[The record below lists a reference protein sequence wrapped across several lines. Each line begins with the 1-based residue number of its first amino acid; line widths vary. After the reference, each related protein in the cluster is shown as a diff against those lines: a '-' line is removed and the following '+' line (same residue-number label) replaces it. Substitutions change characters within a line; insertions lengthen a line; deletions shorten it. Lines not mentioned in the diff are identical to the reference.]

1 LIAGEALTGLVV
13 AYFKFRDLE
22 MPEFFSSPS
31 YVAGLV
37 VMGLLGLLIVRLPLS
52 KAGRPE
58 DPAPPAA
65 IM

>member
-1 LIAGEALTGLVV
+1 MEI
-13 AYFKFRDLE
+13 
-22 MPEFFSSPS
+22 PEFFTIPS

-37 VMGLLGLLIVRLPLS
+37 VMALLGLLMVKLPLS